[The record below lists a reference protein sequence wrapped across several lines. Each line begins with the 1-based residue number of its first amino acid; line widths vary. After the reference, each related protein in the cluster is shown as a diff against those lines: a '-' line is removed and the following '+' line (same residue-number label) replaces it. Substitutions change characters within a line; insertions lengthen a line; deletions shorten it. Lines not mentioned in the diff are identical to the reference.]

1 MKPPLHITQHK
12 RFVPNVT
19 YPNFCY
25 AKTSFMLETL
35 CEIAP
40 KTSEV
45 MCKIDIGVLGGEN
58 ESSNYVLDKIW

>member
-1 MKPPLHITQHK
+1 MQLRAIQHK
-12 RFVPNVT
+12 RFVSYDTHPNST
-19 YPNFCY
+19 FGG
-25 AKTSFMLETL
+25 TSFMLETL
-35 CEIAP
+35 SEIAP